1 MKNYKKVISYILAFL
16 LSLCIIS
23 AVILGFISSSILN
36 GVNVRKSMRDTNYYY
51 NIYSIIKDTA
61 NDYVL
66 QSGFD
71 EKVLDNV
78 ITDVQVQSDI
88 NRVVDGLYNNQPI
101 EVKTDGIRKTLQEN
115 IQKQIEERGEGSRES
130 LSSETKANIKEF
142 EDSVISAY
150 TTNLYY
156 SQDTIKQ
163 ISKYLQKIRKIVN
176 IIVISLCVVIAILV
190 AIIFKMNEPAIN
202 VGVLIAGLFFI
213 VLKTYSLIN
222 IAINNILILNW
233 AFSRT
238 LVYILKGLV
247 QKIFITGIVFVIIG
261 IIGIVLSE
269 CMKRRK
275 IKKINHTHE
284 NQERI

>member
-36 GVNVRKSMRDTNYYY
+36 GVNVRKAMRDTNYYY

-163 ISKYLQKIRKIVN
+163 ISKFLQKITKIVN

-213 VLKTYSLIN
+213 VLKTYSLVN

-238 LVYILKGLV
+238 LVYILNSLV
-247 QKIFITGIVFVIIG
+247 QKIFITGIVFVILG
-261 IIGIVLSE
+261 IIGIILSE
-269 CMKRRK
+269 GMKRRK
-275 IKKINHTHE
+275 IKKLKHSDE
-284 NQERI
+284 D

>member
-88 NRVVDGLYNNQPI
+88 NRVVDGLYNNQSI

-115 IQKQIEERGEGSRES
+115 IQKQIEEKGEGSRES

-163 ISKYLQKIRKIVN
+163 ISKFLQKITKIVN

-213 VLKTYSLIN
+213 VLKTYSLVN

-238 LVYILKGLV
+238 LVYILNSLV
-247 QKIFITGIVFVIIG
+247 QKIFITGIVFVILG
-261 IIGIVLSE
+261 IIGIILSE
-269 CMKRRK
+269 GMKRRK
-275 IKKINHTHE
+275 IKKLKHSDE
-284 NQERI
+284 D